1 MKKDIEKQ
9 NDIQKK
15 SSRLRYIIAAV
26 VLLLIISAMGV
37 ILHTQNQP
45 DPASEAI
52 IRRLAAEQFYVETG
66 IYKEPNDLTGE
77 EFAKIKKLEI
87 HRVVIKDIR
96 FLEKCTNLQSLDIQ
110 LISYPVP
117 GWMTKL
123 AKLGI
128 FDLKKRFALDLSP
141 IKKLQNLQFLQIYT
155 DVKDIEPFRALT
167 NLKDLCFINNNVS
180 DLEPIKELK
189 NLTELTLCLPETI
202 NLRKVVIDLSPLG
215 NLSKLE
221 LLKLDGSS
229 INNIKPLAGLSNVKE
244 LELYTP
250 NVSSIEPLKGMNNLR
265 YLRIHA
271 SSVTDLNPLKELKNL
286 ETLTLR
292 NTIVTNLEPL
302 KTITS
307 LKSVDIIYCNIE
319 KEQIDGLQKA
329 LPDLWILTGNV
340 GMK

>member
-1 MKKDIEKQ
+1 MNETIKNQDNINKTP
-9 NDIQKK
+9 
-15 SSRLRYIIAAV
+15 SRRRYIIAAV
-26 VLLLIISAMGV
+26 VLLLIISAMVV

-77 EFAKIKKLEI
+77 EFAKIKKLQI
-87 HRVVIKDIR
+87 HHVEIKDIR
-96 FLEKCTNLQSLDIQ
+96 FLEKLTNLQSLDIQ

-117 GWMTKL
+117 GWMTEL

-141 IKKLQNLQFLQIYT
+141 IKKLQNLQFLLIYT
-155 DVKDIEPFRALT
+155 DVKDIEPFSALT

-202 NLRKVVIDLSPLG
+202 NLQKVVSDLSPLE

-229 INNIKPLAGLSNVKE
+229 IYNIKPLAGLSNLKE

-250 NVSSIEPLKGMNNLR
+250 HVSSIEPLKVMNNLR
-265 YLRIHA
+265 YLRIHNA
-271 SSVTDLNPLKELKNL
+271 SVSDLNPLKELKNL

-292 NTIVTNLEPL
+292 NTPVTNLEPL
-302 KTITS
+302 KTLTS
-307 LKSVDIIYCNIE
+307 LKSVDIISCNIE
-319 KEQIDGLQKA
+319 KKQIDDLQKA
-329 LPDLWILTGNV
+329 LPDLWILIGNV
-340 GMK
+340 RTE